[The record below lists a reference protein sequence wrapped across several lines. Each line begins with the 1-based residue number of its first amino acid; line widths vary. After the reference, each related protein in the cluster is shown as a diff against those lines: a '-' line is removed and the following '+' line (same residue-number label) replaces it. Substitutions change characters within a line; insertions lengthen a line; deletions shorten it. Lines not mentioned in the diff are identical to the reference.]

1 MRRSSIL
8 LGFAILAVTVAS
20 SATGAKSGT
29 DASDSGKLP
38 ITTKSDDARKE
49 FLQGRDLADRLLA
62 QQSLE
67 HFNKAL
73 ALDPEFASAE
83 LARANASPTAKEFQ
97 DHLKKAVA
105 LSDKAS
111 EGEKLMIL
119 ANQAGANGDV
129 TKQKEVLDKL
139 IAEYPNDER
148 VQFAIGGYYFGQQD
162 YTQAI
167 EHYKKATDIA
177 PNYSPADNILG
188 YAYRQ
193 AGDYAN
199 AEQAFKKYTE
209 LIPNDPN
216 PYDSYA
222 ELLLRMGRFD
232 ESTTQ
237 YRKALSIDPSFN
249 PSRFGISAAL
259 TYMGKAD
266 EAQSELQTM
275 AKRAANDGQLRTAYF
290 GMAVLASDRGKFDDA
305 LKAMDKEYAVAEKK
319 NDVTSMSQDLQA
331 KGNILAEA
339 KRYDA
344 AQQAFEQSFR
354 MVQDSSLSAELK
366 QNAQRLHH
374 FNMAAVAIGKGD
386 LAGAKTHAAEFHDAA
401 EASNN
406 PLQIKQWHELMGR
419 IALAEKDY
427 DKAIEELQQANE
439 QNPRNL
445 FRLGEAYEAKGDHA
459 KAQDYFKQAATFN
472 PLLQLNFAFIR
483 AKAQRMATANKA

>member
-1 MRRSSIL
+1 MKHGIL
-8 LGFAILAVTVAS
+8 LTIVMLAAAAS
-20 SATGAKSGT
+20 SATGASPV
-29 DASDSGKLP
+29 AESSDSGKLP

-62 QQSLE
+62 PASLQ
-67 HFNKAL
+67 HFDKAL

-97 DHLKKAVA
+97 DHLKRAVE

-111 EGEKLMIL
+111 EGEKLMI
-119 ANQAGANGDV
+119 AVNEAGANGNV
-129 TKQKEVLDKL
+129 TKQKEALDKL
-139 IAEYPNDER
+139 IAEFPNDER
-148 VQFAIGGYYFGQQD
+148 VQFAMGGYYFGQQD
-162 YTQAI
+162 YAQAI

-177 PNYSPADNILG
+177 PTYSAAYNILG
-188 YAYRQ
+188 YSYRQ
-193 AGDYAN
+193 AGDYN
-199 AEQAFKKYTE
+199 DAEQAFKKYTE

-232 ESTTQ
+232 ESTIQ
-237 YRKALSIDPSFN
+237 YRKALAIDPSFN

-275 AKRAANDGQLRTAYF
+275 VKRAANDGQLRTAYF

-305 LKAMDKEYAVAEKK
+305 LKAMDKEYTVAEKK
-319 NDVTSMSQDLQA
+319 NDITSMSQDLQA

-339 KRYDA
+339 QRYDA

-354 MVQDSSLSAELK
+354 MVQDSSLSPELK

-374 FNMAAVAIGKGD
+374 FNMSAIAIGKKD
-386 LAGAKTHAAEFHDAA
+386 LAGAKMHAAEFREAA

-406 PLQIKQWHELMGR
+406 PLQMKQWHELMGR

-459 KAQDYFKQAATFN
+459 KAHDFFQQAATFN
-472 PLLQLNFAFIR
+472 PLPQLNFAFIR
-483 AKAQRMATANKA
+483 AKAQKMAAANKA